1 MEKTFVELKLF
12 QVKADKIDQFET
24 MIKQIAENQT
34 ECDGCLSI
42 KYFKRFYTVD
52 GIELGAPPAG
62 VNQDCKVCKVLLIL
76 GV

>member
-42 KYFKRFYTVD
+42 KRFMKHIV
-52 GIELGAPPAG
+52 
-62 VNQDCKVCKVLLIL
+62 VF
-76 GV
+76 